1 MDNRTREEEKK
12 KDKKVKDLTNVTMRK
27 KKVKKP
33 IKI

>member
-27 KKVKKP
+27 KKVKK
-33 IKI
+33 